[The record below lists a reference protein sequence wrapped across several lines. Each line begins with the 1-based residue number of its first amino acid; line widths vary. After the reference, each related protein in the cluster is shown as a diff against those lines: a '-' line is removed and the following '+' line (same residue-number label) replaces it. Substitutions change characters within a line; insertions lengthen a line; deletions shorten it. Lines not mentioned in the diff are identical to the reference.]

1 MAFQKVLNCINDVS
15 DGNIICD
22 EFVYYSKLDRLFFE
36 KWVNF
41 WNDKGIEDGNKIG
54 ILTSKNMI
62 IMPIVL
68 SLDSY
73 KCQIEFFNSSVPK
86 DYIENN
92 ESNCNVII
100 TDQELNFS
108 NRKKRE
114 SMVFEKNNLFLHFFD
129 SIKCQ
134 DSSVKTF
141 IYYTSGT
148 TGKPKA
154 IYKSEDAVIAEGQAI
169 LKAIGMT
176 ENSTILCVAPCVHV
190 FAQSVACIA
199 AVLSRAKVK
208 YMLSVSSP
216 NKIKRMISDTKIDFL
231 ITTPFYYN
239 YLCEDEEVINGVGKC
254 ISGGA
259 RLSLKVQSSDLK
271 VINFYGSTE
280 TGVVAINNSI
290 VKKDY
295 VGNIVEGVSIN
306 TDDEE
311 IWVNN
316 QKNCRLSIKSSF
328 NAYAFKDN
336 NQILHEFGDAIKLN
350 DYGYISDNEVYVI
363 GRQDN
368 IVNIHGLKVS
378 TIEVENVLMGN
389 IFVKEVNVQKEKS
402 KIGEY
407 IVAYIVLKE
416 ENIINEDELI
426 SYCKTKVEHYKIPQK
441 IYIVDELQ
449 YTESG
454 KKILNKK

>member
-1 MAFQKVLNCINDVS
+1 M
-15 DGNIICD
+15 
-22 EFVYYSKLDRLFFE
+22 
-36 KWVNF
+36 
-41 WNDKGIEDGNKIG
+41 
-54 ILTSKNMI
+54 
-62 IMPIVL
+62 
-68 SLDSY
+68 
-73 KCQIEFFNSSVPK
+73 
-86 DYIENN
+86 
-92 ESNCNVII
+92 
-100 TDQELNFS
+100 
-108 NRKKRE
+108 
-114 SMVFEKNNLFLHFFD
+114 
-129 SIKCQ
+129 
-134 DSSVKTF
+134 
-141 IYYTSGT
+141 
-148 TGKPKA
+148 
-154 IYKSEDAVIAEGQAI
+154 
-169 LKAIGMT
+169 
-176 ENSTILCVAPCVHV
+176 
-190 FAQSVACIA
+190 
-199 AVLSRAKVK
+199 
-208 YMLSVSSP
+208 
-216 NKIKRMISDTKIDFL
+216 
-231 ITTPFYYN
+231 
-239 YLCEDEEVINGVGKC
+239 
-254 ISGGA
+254 
-259 RLSLKVQSSDLK
+259 
-271 VINFYGSTE
+271 
-280 TGVVAINNSI
+280 VAINNSI